1 MRILIYTDSFP
12 PAVGGY
18 EKFIYDFS
26 LGLSK
31 IADEIYVF
39 TYSGEFRN
47 EGIKNLHILNS
58 NYHFSLQG
66 YKIVSPGKIIRI
78 IREKK
83 IDTIVFNGPT
93 VMENVLLIKRT
104 VKKLKI
110 LIIFHSAY
118 QSLLARLIFK
128 LVARIT
134 YNSADL
140 ILVQNS
146 SDQLLLEKIIR
157 KKRKLVK
164 IYFNGLLLSNMNK
177 SVNLTKKIDSKI
189 LFVGRLDRAHNY
201 KGLDQL
207 LLFFESLKDK
217 LPREISLTVVGD
229 GDLRPFYEDMVKK
242 KGIDRTVEFL
252 GEVSDEK
259 VKEEMRESAALI
271 LPSINER
278 EGFGRVVLEALAQDT
293 TVIVSNR
300 AGISELIKKYECGF
314 VYDPDSKEEL
324 LTILSKL
331 NQNRPTIEQYRLN
344 ARIMIKNEEFDMDHL
359 LSKIVNLLDKK
370 STKSFKGGAN

>member
-1 MRILIYTDSFP
+1 
-12 PAVGGY
+12 
-18 EKFIYDFS
+18 
-26 LGLSK
+26 
-31 IADEIYVF
+31 
-39 TYSGEFRN
+39 
-47 EGIKNLHILNS
+47 
-58 NYHFSLQG
+58 
-66 YKIVSPGKIIRI
+66 
-78 IREKK
+78 
-83 IDTIVFNGPT
+83 
-93 VMENVLLIKRT
+93 
-104 VKKLKI
+104 
-110 LIIFHSAY
+110 
-118 QSLLARLIFK
+118 
-128 LVARIT
+128 
-134 YNSADL
+134 
-140 ILVQNS
+140 
-146 SDQLLLEKIIR
+146 
-157 KKRKLVK
+157 
-164 IYFNGLLLSNMNK
+164 MNK
-177 SVNLTKKIDSKI
+177 SVNLIKKIDSKI

-207 LLFFESLKDK
+207 LLFFESLRDK

-331 NQNRPTIEQYRLN
+331 NQNRPIIEQYRLN
-344 ARIMIKNEEFDMDHL
+344 ARTMIKNEEFDMDHL

-370 STKSFKGGAN
+370 STKSFKGGRIDFG